1 MPFRTITING
11 ERWRVQPVGLTTP
24 YLQDEFSLVFTREEP
39 APRETRVTRYSPRA
53 ARWREAS
60 FMALT
65 EDDLATLLVHSQ
77 PSATSPEAFY
87 TR

>member
-1 MPFRTITING
+1 MPFRTITVDG
-11 ERWRVQPVGLTTP
+11 ATWRVQPVGLTTP
-24 YLQDEFSLVFTREEP
+24 YTRDEFSLVFTREDP

-53 ARWREAS
+53 ARTREAS

-65 EDDLATLLVHSQ
+65 NDDLAVLLVHSQ
-77 PSATSPEAFY
+77 PSGTSPEAFY

>member
-1 MPFRTITING
+1 MPFRTITVDG
-11 ERWRVQPVGLTTP
+11 ARWRVQPTGLTTQ
-24 YLQDEFSLVFTREEP
+24 YHKDEFSLIFTREDP
-39 APRETRVTRYSPRA
+39 APRETRVTRYTPRT
-53 ARWREAS
+53 ARTREAS

-65 EDDLATLLVHSQ
+65 DDDLAAMLVHSQ

>member
-1 MPFRTITING
+1 MPFRTITVDG
-11 ERWRVQPVGLTTP
+11 ARWRVQPTGLTTP
-24 YLQDEFSLVFTREEP
+24 NIKDEFSLIFTREDP
-39 APRETRVTRYSPRA
+39 TPRETRVTRYTPRA
-53 ARWREAS
+53 ARTREAS

-65 EDDLATLLVHSQ
+65 DDDLAVLLVHSQ

>member
-1 MPFRTITING
+1 MPFRTITVDG
-11 ERWRVQPVGLTTP
+11 TRWRVQPTGLSTP
-24 YLQDEFSLVFTREEP
+24 YNKDEFSLIFTREDP

-53 ARWREAS
+53 ARTREAS

-65 EDDLATLLVHSQ
+65 EDDLAALLVHSQ

-87 TR
+87 AR

>member
-11 ERWRVQPVGLTTP
+11 ERWRVQPTGLTTP
-24 YLQDEFSLVFTREEP
+24 YIKDEFSLVFTREEP
-39 APRETRVTRYSPRA
+39 QPRETRVTRYTPRT
-53 ARWREAS
+53 ARTREAS
-60 FMALT
+60 FMALS
-65 EDDLATLLVHSQ
+65 EDDLAALLVHSQ